1 MKVIDNSTVVVSSSS
16 ELKNV
21 LESDNGYLYVY
32 FDNDIVLESGIKIFS
47 GKTNVTI
54 DGTYNGIRHTF
65 TDKKTLASG
74 DTISIS
80 SPLVLKVVVCN
91 LDIIGYNYYGT
102 IYVPESTSYKNAIV
116 EYNNIIYN
124 GPQISF
130 NPSGLTRFI
139 DSNITISDGSLVT
152 GNEVAECNRIEIGG
166 ITNIVHNSK
175 SNSAFWFRNSDP
187 SLTILTNSKVNFT
200 SLYRELFYGPNN
212 LVFSILSNSYF
223 SVTSHS
229 GLAYGNFGTSSTTI
243 SSNSEFVLKQT
254 SANGSYSSWYSY
266 GSITLNDNASLT
278 IINDYSGIS
287 ASNYNINFSNNGGL
301 ILNNPKRFVLY
312 NEKASVI
319 NASSSIPFD
328 FKFSRLNLFNSSIK
342 MDEDITLQTLPS
354 YSWYKEDSSASISGN
369 FNSSTCKIV
378 SHNFSSDE
386 LNKLPDLSNFI
397 FANKKIFSIG
407 DFAFRVNSLTD
418 TDKEMSGVTGAGN
431 SVLISYNDVNVVVVS
446 DSDGNFNYSYDNEL
460 AIGTVITFNVKMKDD
475 VIYHTKVI
483 QIVYSGELILDSA
496 SKIVNFSLKP
506 ISLNP
511 ILCPRLDE
519 LKIKVIDSRVNSTP
533 WRLYATINHEL
544 ETISSEVLEGSLVY
558 KDSNGIVPL
567 SLNPVLVYSGEANDG
582 NTKTTEITFNDDEG
596 ILLLINGKIIN
607 GKEYSSNIIWS
618 IEE

>member
-1 MKVIDNSTVVVSSSS
+1 MKVIDDSTVVVSSSS

-102 IYVPESTSYKNAIV
+102 IYVPESTSYKNTIV

-342 MDEDITLQTLPS
+342 MDEDITLQTLPT
-354 YSWYKEDSSASISGN
+354 YSWYKENSSASISGN

-418 TDKEMSGVTGAGN
+418 TDKKMSGVTGTGN